1 MEGCAVTRTAIHEP
15 AWTGPTR
22 HPLGVGD
29 VYRADGLTAI
39 ASIEPTG
46 AHISI
51 SAPGR
56 YPTWDEIASIK
67 ERVFPELPMVMAL
80 PPRAEYVNIHT
91 TCLHIWEANT

>member
-1 MEGCAVTRTAIHEP
+1 MTRTAISEP
-15 AWTGPTR
+15 TWTGPIR

-29 VYRADGLTAI
+29 VYRSDTVTAI

-67 ERVFPELPMVMAL
+67 EHVFPDVRMAMIL
-80 PPRAEYVNIHT
+80 PPRAEHVNLHA
-91 TCLHIWEANT
+91 TCLHIWEVAP